1 MRQLQRPSI
10 GEKIA
15 IIVTNFGEIKIRLFD
30 DEAPKAVENF
40 KTHAS
45 NGYYDDLI
53 FHRIIKDFMI
63 QGGDPEGTGRGGKS
77 IWGKPFEDEFSVN
90 LRNIYG
96 SLSMANSGPNTN
108 GSQFFI
114 VQGSKIE
121 ENILSQMREIGE
133 EGGFSE
139 AVINAYEK
147 FGGAYWLDGK
157 HTVFGQVFDGMDVVE
172 KIANIETDRS
182 DKPVEPVNI
191 LSIIIDEYR
200 EN

>member
-15 IIVTNFGEIKIRLFD
+15 IIVTNFGEIKIRLFN